1 MHSFGTIIFLLRLY
15 SAAVLFLLIP
25 ITSYSQ
31 KLPIRNY
38 TGETG
43 LPQAQISSVTQDSK
57 GFIWFI
63 SSSGLTRYDGTDL
76 RTYTKQDGLT
86 SNIGIDLKEDLS
98 GYLWALMVNGITVL
112 DIATDGFIR
121 SVRKIEA
128 RNGLPNFENTCMYLD
143 RDGFLW
149 IGTRNGGVFRL
160 RIESANGTYTVTP
173 LLTINQDQGL
183 GSNAVTAIF
192 QDKDNRFWIGTE
204 KGLSVIEFNSSMIFV
219 TKRFTEK
226 NGLGSDFIRCITQNP
241 AGEIWIGTGSGLSK
255 MVDIIG
261 SPNPIKFKNFTVKHG
276 LLNND
281 IHGIAVD
288 NPGNLWVA
296 TAKGISKLNF
306 SEFHDRFDPLR
317 EDNFTVSNYTSEN
330 GIIENA
336 CRSVFADRE
345 NNIWVPTFAGGIS
358 KISNEKFHTLSLSEG
373 LTDNAPGPLL
383 EDLKGRIWIGTSN
396 GIFIIESNPDA
407 SAPNRYN
414 VVTPGGRIGQRL
426 RNIQDFAMDKYGN
439 MVIATDEGVIRIS
452 DGVFQ
457 PLMNKLDLSNP
468 NTRQIEFDKEGNL
481 WIGTVS
487 GLNRFSGNKNQTFM
501 RKEGLPNDFIRKIL
515 KDHQGNLWIGTNNGL
530 CRIDYDEV
538 SKPIPKINRIDQI
551 DLPEKI
557 INDLHE
563 DRLHQL
569 WIGSDDALLR
579 VKLNDDHKITEST
592 RIDLKTAGF
601 KNTKINCI
609 NQDAS
614 GYMWITTGRGLHQLD
629 PEKLVVVNLYYKSD
643 GLAGDEGAQGDAMI
657 VDRHGNL
664 WISFFGGVTR
674 YLPKVD
680 FEYVRT
686 IPSYIRKFSA
696 NDASYP
702 VDQQIRLNYD
712 ERNIEIAFAGLLYR
726 NEESL
731 MYQYRLVGYDRDWSP
746 LTPARQVRYTNLD
759 DGTYTFQLRTA
770 SFHQKELHRTIEL
783 PFVIHPPF
791 WKQWWFFVLVPL
803 LAGGLGY
810 IAYHNRIKIIE
821 KRNTELEY
829 RIHLRTQEVKKQ
841 NDEINRQRAILQE
854 QKNEL
859 ENTIRELTKT
869 QTDLIHSKKMA
880 SLVQIV
886 AGIAHEVNNPLANIY
901 GNATHLKEYIAHLEH
916 LLQKIDQD
924 ILFKPLQSLDELE
937 NAKSEIHHFKETI
950 DYDYLLRDIHNIL
963 TSVEKSS
970 NRMMQIVKDLR
981 KFSRLDESE
990 IKEVNINDSLGN
1002 IVELFLSQYRFS
1014 IKIEKTLSPL
1024 PPMLCYPHEL
1034 SQAFMQIMLNA
1045 AQAILEYQ
1053 EFALQEIKK
1062 ENASIQLDADRGRIR
1077 IETRLI
1083 ESTSL
1088 KDLELSLQEIDSGI
1102 RIPIIQIKI
1111 RDDGIGIADDIR
1123 DMVFDPFFT
1132 TRKIGEGIGLGLS
1145 VAYSIVEKHR
1155 GKIFFNSERL
1165 NGTEF
1170 IIELPV
1176 RNHLVTE

>member
-1 MHSFGTIIFLLRLY
+1 MRSVIIKTALIWLYWTGYIFFTIPFTAY
-15 SAAVLFLLIP
+15 G
-25 ITSYSQ
+25 Q
-31 KLPIRNY
+31 KIPIRNY
-38 TGETG
+38 TTETG

-63 SSSGLTRYDGTDL
+63 SSSGLTRYDGTEF

-86 SNIGIDLKEDLS
+86 SNIGIDIREDKT
-98 GYLWALMVNGITVL
+98 GNLWALMVNGIAVL
-112 DIATDGFIR
+112 DIANDGYIR
-121 SVRKIEA
+121 SARKIET
-128 RNGLPNFENTCMYLD
+128 RNGLPNLENTCMYLD

-149 IGTRNGGVFRL
+149 IGTRNGGVVRL
-160 RIESANGTYTVTP
+160 QIENVNGNYTVTP
-173 LLTINQDQGL
+173 LFTIGQEQGL
-183 GSNAVTAIF
+183 GSDAVTTIF

-219 TKRFTEK
+219 LTRFTQK
-226 NGLGSDFIRCITQNP
+226 NGLGSDHIRCIAQNP
-241 AGEIWIGTGSGLSK
+241 AGEIWVGTRSGLSK

-261 SPNPIKFKNFTVKHG
+261 SPNPIKFRNFTTAAG

-288 NPGNLWVA
+288 NPGNLWIA

-306 SEFHDRFDPLR
+306 SEFHDRFDPFR
-317 EDNFTVSNYTSEN
+317 QDNFTVSNYTSEN
-330 GIIENA
+330 GLIDNV

-345 NNIWVPTFAGGIS
+345 NNIWIPTYGGGVS
-358 KISNEKFHTLSLSEG
+358 KISTEKFHTLSMTEG
-373 LTDNAPGPLL
+373 LVDNTPGPLL
-383 EDLKGRIWIGTSN
+383 EDLSGRIWIGTNN
-396 GIFIIESNPDA
+396 GLSVIEFNPDPTA
-407 SAPNRYN
+407 SNRYN
-414 VVTPGGRIGQRL
+414 AVKPDRSAGQL
-426 RNIQDFAMDKYGN
+426 YRNIQDFTMDHNGTIL
-439 MVIATDEGVIRIS
+439 IATD
-452 DGVFQ
+452 DGVFRYSNSAFI
-457 PLMNKLDLSNP
+457 PYVDKRDLSNP
-468 NTRQIEFDKEGNL
+468 DVRQIEHDNKGNL

-487 GLNRFSGNKNQTFM
+487 GLNRFSGNKNQIFM
-501 RKEGLPNDFIRKIL
+501 RKEGLPNDYIRKIL
-515 KDHQGNLWIGTNNGL
+515 KDHRGNLWIGTNNGL
-530 CRIDYDEV
+530 CRVDHDEV
-538 SKPIPKINRIDQI
+538 FKPHPKLTRIDKI

-557 INDLHE
+557 INDLYE

-579 VKLNDDHKITEST
+579 VELNENHEIKEWT
-592 RIDLKTAGF
+592 RINMKEAGF
-601 KNTKINCI
+601 SNTKIRCI

-614 GYMWITTGRGLHQLD
+614 GYLWITTGRGLYQLD
-629 PEKLVVVNLYYKSD
+629 PEKISVVNVYYKSD
-643 GLAGDEGAQGDAMI
+643 GLAGNEGAQGNAMI
-657 VDRHGNL
+657 VDKDGTI
-664 WISFFGGVTR
+664 WMSFFGGVTR

-680 FEYVRT
+680 FEYART
-686 IPSYIRKFSA
+686 VPSYIRKFAA
-696 NDASYP
+696 NDVSYP
-702 VDQQIRLNYD
+702 IDQPIRLNYND
-712 ERNIEIAFAGLLYR
+712 RNIEISFAGLLFR

-731 MYQYRLVGYDRDWSP
+731 NYQYRLDGYDRDWSP
-746 LTPARQVRYTNLD
+746 LTSSRQVRYTNLD
-759 DGTYTFQLRTA
+759 DGSYTFRYRTV
-770 SFHQKELHRTIEL
+770 SFHQKESHSIVEL
-783 PFVIHPPF
+783 AFVIRPPF
-791 WKQWWFFVLVPL
+791 WKQWWFFVLAPF
-803 LAGGLGY
+803 LAGSLGY
-810 IAYHNRIKIIE
+810 FVYHNRIKFIQ
-821 KRNTELEY
+821 KRNAELEY

-841 NDEINRQRAILQE
+841 NDEINRQRTVLQQ

-901 GNATHLKEYIAHLEH
+901 GNATHLKEYIANLEH
-916 LLQKIDQD
+916 LLQRIDRD
-924 ILFKPLQSLDELE
+924 ILYKPYRTVEELE
-937 NAKSEIHHFKETI
+937 AAKSEIHQFKETI
-950 DYDYLLRDIHNIL
+950 DYDYLLKDIHNIL

-990 IKEVNINDSLGN
+990 IKEVNINDTLGN
-1002 IVELFLSQYRFS
+1002 IAELFLSQYRFS
-1014 IKIEKTLSPL
+1014 IEIEKVFSLL

-1053 EFALQEIKK
+1053 EYALQEIKN
-1062 ENASIQLDADRGRIR
+1062 ENSTIQLDPDRGRIR

-1111 RDDGIGIADDIR
+1111 RDDGIGIANDIR
-1123 DMVFDPFFT
+1123 DKVFDPFFT
-1132 TRKIGEGIGLGLS
+1132 TRKIGDGIGLGLS
-1145 VAYSIVEKHR
+1145 VAYSIIEKHR
-1155 GKIFFNSERL
+1155 GRIFFNSERL

-1176 RNHLVTE
+1176 RNNL